1 MRLAQS
7 YAPQSSEEVQMKA
20 AVVSLALFGTEIAP
34 ISGHVPEM
42 KVDALCKAR
51 SAGDKLMGLP
61 EAQSIADCV
70 RDETAAKEK
79 LSAVWGTTSRSIR
92 NRCQR
97 DAVALGIRS
106 YLDLLTCIQMADDV
120 KSPSPITKLKST
132 SRHRNAK

>member
-1 MRLAQS
+1 
-7 YAPQSSEEVQMKA
+7 MKA
-20 AVVSLALFGTEIAP
+20 ALVSLALFGTEIAP
-34 ISGHVPEM
+34 ISGHVPEL

-61 EAQSIADCV
+61 EAQSVADCV

-79 LSAVWGTTSRSIR
+79 LSTVWGTTSRPIR

-106 YLDLLTCIQMADDV
+106 YLDLLTCIQMTDDV
-120 KSPSPITKLKST
+120 KSPSKLKGAGE
-132 SRHRNAK
+132 HRNAK

>member
-1 MRLAQS
+1 
-7 YAPQSSEEVQMKA
+7 MKA

-34 ISGHVPEM
+34 ICGHVPEL

-61 EAQSIADCV
+61 EAQSVADCV

-79 LSAVWGTTSRSIR
+79 LSTIWGTTSRLIR
-92 NRCQR
+92 NRCES

-106 YLDLLTCIQMADDV
+106 YVDLLTCIQLADDV
-120 KSPSPITKLKST
+120 KSPSPGTKLKGT
-132 SRHRNAK
+132 SKRRNAK